1 MIEIQKSEEFE
12 YWFYQLNNKEQ
23 AQVSSRLER
32 IHSQE
37 HFGDVKNL
45 EEGLYELR
53 WKNGW
58 RVYFVVKN
66 KYIIKLLIGGHKNEQ
81 KKDINKARIL
91 IKKRSVY

>member
-12 YWFYQLNNKEQ
+12 YWFHQLNNKEQ

-53 WKNGW
+53 
-58 RVYFVVKN
+58 
-66 KYIIKLLIGGHKNEQ
+66 
-81 KKDINKARIL
+81 
-91 IKKRSVY
+91 